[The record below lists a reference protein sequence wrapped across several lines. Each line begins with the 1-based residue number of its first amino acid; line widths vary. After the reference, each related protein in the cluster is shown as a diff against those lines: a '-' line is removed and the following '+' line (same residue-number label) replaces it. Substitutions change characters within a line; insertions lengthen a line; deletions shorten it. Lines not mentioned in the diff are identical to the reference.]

1 MITITDSIML
11 FLILYINHVQQTFAD
26 ISIQKYEFIGMRNVW
41 HERDQYH
48 EVNYIAFMEF

>member
-1 MITITDSIML
+1 MITISNCIML
-11 FLILYINHVQQTFAD
+11 FLILYINHVQQSFAD

-48 EVNYIAFMEF
+48 EVN